1 MSLTVDPRNVPA
13 EGLHLSGTLP
23 KSVMDLPETDIARA
37 TSPVDYDLLV
47 TRDENDL
54 IVMGRLS
61 ATFELQCGRCTE
73 MYPQRVDLENYA
85 QAIEIE
91 NEGPIDLTTWLR
103 EDILLALPT
112 QPRCETGNVSP
123 RECPAEGRF
132 ESAPESAE
140 SEPAPQEQDR
150 PDVWGTLDQLTNL
163 KRN

>member
-13 EGLHLSGTLP
+13 EGLHLAGSLP
-23 KSVMDLPETDIARA
+23 KSALDLPEGDIARP
-37 TSPVDYDLLV
+37 TSPLDYDLLV
-47 TRDENDL
+47 TRDGGDL
-54 IVMGRLS
+54 IVMGKIS
-61 ATFELQCGRCTE
+61 ATFDLQCGRCTE
-73 MYPQRVDLENYA
+73 FYPQRVDLENYA

-91 NEGPIDLTTWLR
+91 NEAPIDLTTWLR

-132 ESAPESAE
+132 EPAPESA
-140 SEPAPQEQDR
+140 EPAPQEQDR

>member
-13 EGLHLSGTLP
+13 EGLQLVGTLP
-23 KSVMDLPETDIARA
+23 KSVLDLPEADIARA
-37 TSPVDYDLLV
+37 TSPVEYDLLV

-54 IVMGRLS
+54 IIMGRLS

-91 NEGPIDLTTWLR
+91 NEAPIDLTTWLR

-123 RECPAEGRF
+123 RECPAEGKF
-132 ESAPESAE
+132 EIAPPSVTPE
-140 SEPAPQEQDR
+140 EPHEQDSK
-150 PDVWGTLDQLTNL
+150 DVWGSLDQLTNL
-163 KRN
+163 KSN